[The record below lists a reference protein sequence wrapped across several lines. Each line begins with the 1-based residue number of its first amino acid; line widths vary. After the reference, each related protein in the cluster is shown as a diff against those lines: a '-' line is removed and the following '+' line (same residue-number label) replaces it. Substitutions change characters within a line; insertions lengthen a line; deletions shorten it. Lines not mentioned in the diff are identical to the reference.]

1 MEPLAHTTR
10 GNGIESVHY
19 GSIAVTDNT
28 GRVVYYAGDP
38 HVVTFTRSSAKSIQ
52 VIPVYE
58 SGAIDDFGITIP
70 GQAIMCGSH
79 AGQDRHAAQ
88 TKENLDKIGLD
99 ESYLKCGVHPPG
111 YYRVTGQLP
120 RREEVFSPLQHNCS
134 GKHSGQLAL
143 ALKMNCDPKRY
154 LEFDYDVQ
162 QRVFKTVCEVYEVNP
177 EDVRIGT
184 DGCSLPNF
192 GMPLSNMALAF
203 ANIITGKTDI
213 PGREEVFHRIVS
225 AVQQEPF
232 MVSGDG
238 RFDLALM
245 DALPG
250 EIICKVG
257 GEAVECVGIAE
268 QGWGLAAKISDGNF
282 RALYPVVVEALKQLD
297 ILKDEHM
304 IFLKEFE
311 KPALK
316 NYRDIHYGD
325 IVPCFE
331 LKKA

>member
-1 MEPLAHTTR
+1 MIPLVKTTR
-10 GNGIESVHY
+10 GNGDESLHY
-19 GSIAVTDNT
+19 GSIAVTDNE
-28 GRVVYYAGDP
+28 GKLVYYAGDP
-38 HVVTFTRSSAKSIQ
+38 EDWTFTRSSAKLIQ

-58 SGAIDDFGITIP
+58 SGAIDDFDISLS

-79 AGQDRHAAQ
+79 NGQDEHAAQ

-99 ESYLKCGVHPPG
+99 ESYLKCGVHPPSH
-111 YYRVTGQLP
+111 YRITGQLP
-120 RREEVFSPLQHNCS
+120 HRDEVFSPLQHNCS

-143 ALKMNCDPKRY
+143 ALKMNCDPARY

-162 QRVFKTVCEVYEVNP
+162 QRVFQAVCDVYEMKP

-192 GMPLSNMALAF
+192 GMPLKNMAIAF
-203 ANIITGKTDI
+203 ANLITLKSDSMD
-213 PGREEVFHRIVS
+213 RSRVFMRIVD
-225 AVQQEPF
+225 AVQTHPF

-245 DALPG
+245 NALPG
-250 EIICKVG
+250 KIICKVG

-268 QGWGLAAKISDGNF
+268 QGWGLAAKISDGNV
-282 RALYPVVVEALKQLD
+282 RGLYPAVIEALRQMD
-297 ILKDEHM
+297 ILPDDKLYAVRDFVLPKLH
-304 IFLKEFE
+304 
-311 KPALK
+311 

-325 IVPCFE
+325 VIPCFD
-331 LKKA
+331 LKKV

>member
-10 GNGIESVHY
+10 GDGIESVHY
-19 GSIAVTDNT
+19 GSIAVTDNS
-28 GRVVYYAGDP
+28 GNILYYAGDP
-38 HVVTFTRSSAKSIQ
+38 EAFTFTRSSAKLIQ
-52 VIPVYE
+52 IIPVHE
-58 SGAIDDFGITIP
+58 SGAIDEYGFSIS

-79 AGQDRHAAQ
+79 GGTDRHAAQ

-99 ESYLKCGVHPPG
+99 ESHLKCGVHPPG
-111 YYRVTGQLP
+111 DYRIKGILP

-143 ALKMNCDPKRY
+143 ALQMDCDPARY

-162 QRVFKTVCEVYEVNP
+162 QRVFQTVCEVYEVEP
-177 EDVRIGT
+177 SEVKIGT

-192 GMPLSNMALAF
+192 GMPLKNMALAF
-203 ANIITGKTDI
+203 ANIISGKTDS
-213 PGREEVFHRIVS
+213 PSRKKVFEKIVR
-225 AVQQEPF
+225 AVQADPF
-232 MVSGDG
+232 MVSGEG

-245 DALPG
+245 EALPG
-250 EIICKVG
+250 QIICKVG

-268 QGWGLAAKISDGNF
+268 KGWGLAAKVSDGNV
-282 RALYPVVVEALKQLD
+282 RGLYPAVVEALRQLEVLPD
-297 ILKDEHM
+297 DRLPYVSD
-304 IFLKEFE
+304 FV
-311 KPALK
+311 KPELK

-325 IVPCFE
+325 VIPCFK